1 MIRRLGALPLIGFLA
16 ASMAAQQPAATPAAA
31 AGPKIPD
38 CPIDVNTPKE
48 VAIANLQRQKLINA
62 TNDAVATAALR
73 DAIRGLYDS
82 RSAANPLGRDWVL
95 AQILTLAV
103 DHGGDLRTRGDL
115 GLPGA
120 NKTDKI
126 DMLFM
131 IDSLMTIVE
140 KGNPQCVPEATEWRQ
155 YHPYSITVQA
165 AYKALN
171 AGQTGAA
178 DSLAR
183 RALMV
188 YRDGVQ
194 PYDILWRTAKS
205 KGDEAST
212 LKYLQLTAEKLSGD
226 TINAAVRSNL
236 LYNLGR
242 VNQEYG
248 DKTAD
253 PAKKAEYY
261 RASAKWYLTQLTENP
276 TSDETSFS
284 LSGISAAAALLKDST
299 LNLGALKIIMAT
311 PEKYDEMTLAQ
322 AGVIATRVQNQV
334 DAVKLFSVAAKLN
347 PYSRDYLYNVAATLY
362 DAKQPAEMIPVVRK
376 LLLLDPGN
384 PDNLMLYAY
393 AYNGLSKAEKDPA
406 KKKMMLDSM
415 VFYNKTSDE
424 MPQKV
429 TYVELGR
436 LKDRTLLKGQVENRT
451 KLARTVTIDF
461 EFLDKN
467 GAVMGTKQTTIVGP
481 IAAGATK
488 DFALEFPMG
497 GVYGVRYAPL
507 PSK

>member
-1 MIRRLGALPLIGFLA
+1 MIRRLGALPLIGFFA
-16 ASMAAQQPAATPAAA
+16 ASLAAQQPAATPAASA
-31 AGPKIPD
+31 APKIPD

-62 TNDAVATAALR
+62 TNDAVATAAVR
-73 DAIRGLYDS
+73 DAVRGLYDS
-82 RSAANPLGRDWVL
+82 RAAANPLGRDWVL
-95 AQILTLAV
+95 AQILVLAV
-103 DHGGDLRTRGDL
+103 DHGGDQRTRGDL

-120 NKTDKI
+120 SKTDKI
-126 DMLFM
+126 DMLVM

-140 KGNPQCVPEATEWRQ
+140 KGNPQCAPEAGEWRQ

-165 AYKALN
+165 AYKALS

-183 RALMV
+183 RALIV
-188 YRDGVQ
+188 YRNGVQ
-194 PYDILWRTAKS
+194 PYDILWRTAKT
-205 KGDEAST
+205 KGDEAAT

-242 VNQEYG
+242 VNQEYAE
-248 DKTAD
+248 KTTD

-276 TSDETSFS
+276 SSDETSFS
-284 LSGISAAAALLKDST
+284 LSGISNAAAMLKDST
-299 LNLGALKIIMAT
+299 LNLGALKVVMAT

-322 AGVIATRVQNQV
+322 AGVIATRAQNQV
-334 DAVKLFSVAAKLN
+334 DAVKLFGAASKLN

-406 KKKMMLDSM
+406 KKKMLLDSM

-451 KLARTVTIDF
+451 KVARTVTLDF
-461 EFLDKN
+461 EFLDKS

-481 IAAGATK
+481 IAPGATK
-488 DFALEFPMG
+488 DFSLEFPMG

>member
-16 ASMAAQQPAATPAAA
+16 ASMAAQQPAATPAA
-31 AGPKIPD
+31 PKTPD

-62 TNDAVATAALR
+62 TNDAVATTAVK

-95 AQILTLAV
+95 AQILTLAT

-120 NKTDKI
+120 NKTDKV
-126 DMLFM
+126 DMLVM
-131 IDSLMTIVE
+131 IDSLLTIVE
-140 KGNPQCVPEATEWRQ
+140 KGNPLCVPEATEWRQ
-155 YHPYSITVQA
+155 YHPYSTTIQA
-165 AYKALN
+165 AYKAMG

-183 RALMV
+183 RALLV

-194 PYDILWRTAKS
+194 PYDILWRTAKT

-212 LKYLQLTAEKLSGD
+212 LKYLQLTAEKLAGD

-248 DKTAD
+248 EKTAD
-253 PAKKAEYY
+253 PAKKADYY
-261 RASAKWYLTQLTENP
+261 RAAAKWYLAEVTEYP
-276 TSDETSFS
+276 SASETSFA
-284 LSGISAAAALLKDST
+284 LSGIGAAAAVLKDST

-322 AGVIATRVQNQV
+322 AGVIATRSQNHV
-334 DAVKLFSVAAKLN
+334 DAVKLFGAASKLN

-362 DAKQPAEMIPVVRK
+362 DAKQPAEMVAVVSK

-406 KKKMMLDSM
+406 KKKMLLDSM
-415 VFYNKTSDE
+415 VFYNKKSDE

-429 TYVELGR
+429 TYLELNR
-436 LKDRTLLKGQVENRT
+436 LKDRTSLRGEVENRT
-451 KLARTVTIDF
+451 KAERTVTIDF

-467 GAVMGTKQTTIVGP
+467 GAVMGPKQTTIVGP
-481 IAAGATK
+481 IAGGATK
-488 DFALEFPMG
+488 EFTVELPFG
-497 GVYGVRYAPL
+497 GVFGVRYAPL
-507 PSK
+507 PGK

>member
-1 MIRRLGALPLIGFLA
+1 MIRRLGALPLIGFFA
-16 ASMAAQQPAATPAAA
+16 ASLAAQQPAATPAASA
-31 AGPKIPD
+31 APKIPD

-62 TNDAVATAALR
+62 TNDAVATAAVR
-73 DAIRGLYDS
+73 DAVRGLYDS
-82 RSAANPLGRDWVL
+82 RAAANPLGRDWVL
-95 AQILTLAV
+95 AQILVLAV
-103 DHGGDLRTRGDL
+103 DHGGDQRTRGDL

-120 NKTDKI
+120 SKTDKI
-126 DMLFM
+126 DMLVM

-140 KGNPQCVPEATEWRQ
+140 KGNPQCAPEAGEWRQ

-165 AYKALN
+165 AYKALS

-183 RALMV
+183 RALIV
-188 YRDGVQ
+188 YRNGVQ
-194 PYDILWRTAKS
+194 PYDILWRTAKT
-205 KGDEAST
+205 KGDEAAT

-242 VNQEYG
+242 VNQEYAE
-248 DKTAD
+248 KTTD

-276 TSDETSFS
+276 SSDETSFS
-284 LSGISAAAALLKDST
+284 LSGISNAAAMLKDST
-299 LNLGALKIIMAT
+299 LNLGALKVVMAT

-322 AGVIATRVQNQV
+322 AGVIATRAQNQV
-334 DAVKLFSVAAKLN
+334 DAVKLFGAASKLN

-406 KKKMMLDSM
+406 KKKMLLDSM

-451 KLARTVTIDF
+451 KVARTVTLDF

-481 IAAGATK
+481 IAPGATK
-488 DFALEFPMG
+488 DFSLEFPMG

>member
-16 ASMAAQQPAATPAAA
+16 ASMAAQQPAAAPAA
-31 AGPKIPD
+31 PKIPD

-62 TNDAVATAALR
+62 TNDAVATAAVR

-120 NKTDKI
+120 NKTDKV
-126 DMLFM
+126 DMLVM

-155 YHPYSITVQA
+155 YHPYSTTVQA

-171 AGQTGAA
+171 AGQTGPA

-183 RALMV
+183 RALLV

-194 PYDILWRTAKS
+194 PYDILWRTAKT

-212 LKYLQLTAEKLSGD
+212 LKFLQLTVEKLSGD

-248 DKTAD
+248 EKTAD
-253 PAKKAEYY
+253 AAKKADYY
-261 RASAKWYLTQLTENP
+261 RTAAKWFLMQLTENP
-276 TSDETSFS
+276 GSDETSFS
-284 LSGISAAAALLKDST
+284 LGGIGVSAAVLKDES
-299 LNLGALKIIMAT
+299 LNLGALKVIKAS
-311 PEKYDEMTLAQ
+311 PEKYDEVTLGQ
-322 AGVIATRVQNQV
+322 AGVIATRAQNMV
-334 DAVKLFSVAAKLN
+334 DAEKLFAAASKLN
-347 PYSRDYLYNVAATLY
+347 PYSRDYLYNEAAMLY
-362 DAKQPAEMIPVVRK
+362 EAKRSAEMIAVVRK
-376 LLLLDPGN
+376 LLQLDPSN
-384 PDNLMLYAY
+384 PDNVMLYAY
-393 AYNGLSKAEKDPA
+393 AYSGLSQAEKDPA
-406 KKKMMLDSM
+406 KKKVLLDSM
-415 VFYNKTSDE
+415 VFYNKASDE

-429 TYVELGR
+429 TYLELGR
-436 LKDRTLLKGQVENRT
+436 LKDRTMLKGQVENRT
-451 KLARTVTIDF
+451 KVARTVTIDF

-467 GAVMGTKQTTIVGP
+467 GAVMGTKQATIVGP

-488 DFALEFPMG
+488 DFSLEFPMG

-507 PSK
+507 PGK

>member
-16 ASMAAQQPAATPAAA
+16 ASMAAQQPAAAPAAA

-62 TNDAVATAALR
+62 TNDAVATTAVK

-126 DMLFM
+126 DMLVM
-131 IDSLMTIVE
+131 IDSLLTIVE

-155 YHPYSITVQA
+155 YHPYTTTVQA

-171 AGQTGAA
+171 AGQAGPA

-183 RALMV
+183 RALIV

-194 PYDILWRTAKS
+194 PYDILWRTAKI

-212 LKYLQLTAEKLSGD
+212 LKYLQRTAEKLAGD

-248 DKTAD
+248 EKTPD

-261 RASAKWYLTQLTENP
+261 RASAKWYLAEITEYPSSN
-276 TSDETSFS
+276 ETSFA
-284 LSGISAAAALLKDST
+284 LAGIGTAALVLKDST
-299 LNLGALKIIMAT
+299 LNLGALKVIMAT
-311 PEKYDEMTLAQ
+311 PEKYDEMTLAE
-322 AGVIATRVQNQV
+322 AGVIATRSQSHV
-334 DAVKLFSVAAKLN
+334 DAVKLFSAASKLN
-347 PYSRDYLYNVAATLY
+347 PYSRDYLYNMAATLY
-362 DAKQPAEMIPVVRK
+362 DAKQPAEMRDVVSK

-406 KKKMMLDSM
+406 KKKILLDSM
-415 VFYNKTSDE
+415 VFYNKASDE

-429 TYVELGR
+429 TYLELGR

-451 KLARTVTIDF
+451 KVARTVTLDF

-467 GAVMGTKQTTIVGP
+467 GAVMGTKQTAIVGP

-488 DFALEFPMG
+488 DFTVEFPMG
-497 GVYGVRYAPL
+497 GVFGVRYAPL